1 MQGNYITN
9 FLKSEDTILEGVV
22 ENDNRI
28 ELHIK
33 MKQKPHICPRC
44 GEITSKIHDYR
55 VQRIKDVP
63 LFGKPTVIVLKK
75 RRYVCKHCGK
85 KFYEHVDYLP
95 RYHRMTNR
103 LSIYILQQLKK
114 QQSMKDISEVTGVSI
129 TTVMRL
135 LDTIGVEPD
144 YKTLPEIISI
154 DEFKGNSGG
163 RKYHCIIVDPKERK
177 ILDILKDRKQE
188 NLSEYFKR
196 FKDRNKVKWVIIDM
210 WRPFSDIVKTYF
222 KGAKIAIDKFHFTRY
237 IYWAIE
243 NVRKRIQKE
252 LPDNKRKYF
261 KRSRKLLLAKYDTL
275 TTEQKE
281 ELEVMFWY
289 SDDLRIAYLLKEE
302 FNDKVL
308 KCKNSKEAKIE
319 LKRWIQLAKESKID
333 EFKRCVQV
341 FNRWF
346 EEITNAFDIPYTNS
360 VTEGYNN
367 KIKVLKRLAYGYR
380 NFHRFRKRILYCN
393 A

>member
-9 FLKSEDTILEGVV
+9 FLKSEEIIWEGVI
-22 ENDNRI
+22 EHDDKI

-75 RRYVCKHCGK
+75 RRYVCRCCGK
-85 KFYEHVDYLP
+85 KFYEHIDFLP

-135 LDTIGVEPD
+135 LDRVGVEPD

-196 FKDRNKVKWVIIDM
+196 FKERNKVKWVIIDM
-210 WRPFSDIVKTYF
+210 WRPFSDTVKTYF

-261 KRSRKLLLAKYDTL
+261 KKSRKLLLAKYDTL

-308 KCKNSKEAKIE
+308 KCKNSKDAKIE

-380 NFHRFRKRILYCN
+380 NFYRFRKRILYCN

>member
-1 MQGNYITN
+1 MQGNYITK
-9 FLKSEDTILEGVV
+9 FLKSEEVIWEGVI
-22 ENDNRI
+22 ENDSRI

-44 GEITSKIHDYR
+44 GEVTSKIHDYR

-75 RRYVCKHCGK
+75 RRYVCSHCGK
-85 KFYEHVDYLP
+85 KFYEHIDFLP

-103 LSIYILQQLKK
+103 LSFYILQQLKK
-114 QQSMKDISEVTGVSI
+114 QQSMKDISEITGVSI

-135 LDTIGVEPD
+135 LDRVGVEPD
-144 YKTLPEIISI
+144 YKTLPEVISI

-177 ILDILKDRKQE
+177 ILDILKDRKEE

-196 FKDRNKVKWVIIDM
+196 FRDRDKVKWVIIDM
-210 WRPFSDIVKTYF
+210 WKPFSDTVKKYF
-222 KGAKIAIDKFHFTRY
+222 KRAKIAIDKFHFTRY

-261 KRSRKLLLAKYDTL
+261 KRSRKLLLAKYDNL
-275 TTEQKE
+275 TPEQKE
-281 ELEVMFWY
+281 ELEVMFWC

-346 EEITNAFDIPYTNS
+346 EEIANAFDIPYTNS
-360 VTEGYNN
+360 VIEGYNN
-367 KIKVLKRLAYGYR
+367 KIKVLKRIAYGYR
-380 NFHRFRKRILYCN
+380 NFYRFRKRILYCN

>member
-1 MQGNYITN
+1 
-9 FLKSEDTILEGVV
+9 
-22 ENDNRI
+22 
-28 ELHIK
+28 
-33 MKQKPHICPRC
+33 
-44 GEITSKIHDYR
+44 
-55 VQRIKDVP
+55 
-63 LFGKPTVIVLKK
+63 
-75 RRYVCKHCGK
+75 
-85 KFYEHVDYLP
+85 
-95 RYHRMTNR
+95 
-103 LSIYILQQLKK
+103 
-114 QQSMKDISEVTGVSI
+114 
-129 TTVMRL
+129 
-135 LDTIGVEPD
+135 
-144 YKTLPEIISI
+144 
-154 DEFKGNSGG
+154 
-163 RKYHCIIVDPKERK
+163 
-177 ILDILKDRKQE
+177 
-188 NLSEYFKR
+188 
-196 FKDRNKVKWVIIDM
+196 M
-210 WRPFSDIVKTYF
+210 WRPFSDTVKAYF

-380 NFHRFRKRILYCN
+380 NFYRFRKRILYCN

>member
-1 MQGNYITN
+1 VQSNYITN
-9 FLKSEDTILEGVV
+9 FLKSEDIIWENIV
-22 ENDNRI
+22 ESDDRI
-28 ELHIK
+28 EFHIK
-33 MKQKPHICPRC
+33 MKQKPHVCPKC
-44 GEITSKIHDYR
+44 GKLTSKIHDYR
-55 VQRIKDVP
+55 VQRIKDIP
-63 LFGKPTVIVLKK
+63 LWGKTTFIVLKK
-75 RRYVCKHCGK
+75 RRYICKHCGK
-85 KFYEHVDYLP
+85 KFYEYIYFLP

-103 LSIYILQQLKK
+103 LAFYILQYLKN
-114 QQSMKDISEVTGVSI
+114 QYSMKDIAKFTGVSI

-135 LDTIGVEPD
+135 LDTIGVETN
-144 YKTLPEIISI
+144 YETLPEVISI

-177 ILDILKDRKQE
+177 ILDILNDRKQE
-188 NLSEYFKR
+188 NLSEYFKK

-210 WRPFSDIVKTYF
+210 WRPFADIAKTYF

-237 IYWAIE
+237 VYWAVE

-252 LPDNKRKYF
+252 LTANKRKYF
-261 KRSRKLLLAKYDTL
+261 KRSRKLFLAKYNTL
-275 TTEQKE
+275 TKEQRE

-289 SDDLRIAYLLKEE
+289 SDDLRMAYLLKER
-302 FNDKVL
+302 FDKVL
-308 KCKNSKEAKIE
+308 KCQTSEEAKRE

-333 EFKRCVQV
+333 EFIRCIQV

-367 KIKVLKRLAYGYR
+367 KIKVLKRIAYGYR

>member
-9 FLKSEDTILEGVV
+9 FLKSEDTILEGVI

-85 KFYEHVDYLP
+85 KFYEHIDYLP
-95 RYHRMTNR
+95 RMTSR

-154 DEFKGNSGG
+154 YEFKENSGG

-177 ILDILKDRKQE
+177 ILDILKDRKQK

-210 WRPFSDIVKTYF
+210 WRPFSDTVKTYF

-302 FNDKVL
+302 FNEVSCII
-308 KCKNSKEAKIE
+308 KC
-319 LKRWIQLAKESKID
+319 
-333 EFKRCVQV
+333 
-341 FNRWF
+341 NR
-346 EEITNAFDIPYTNS
+346 
-360 VTEGYNN
+360 
-367 KIKVLKRLAYGYR
+367 
-380 NFHRFRKRILYCN
+380 
-393 A
+393 